1 VWRKGVGRLK
11 KIRRDQILK
20 GYVAEK
26 AAAEKMQRLML
37 QMVQRWRMIESL
49 KGRK

>member
-1 VWRKGVGRLK
+1 MGRLQ

-20 GYVAEK
+20 GYAAET

-37 QMVQRWRMIESL
+37 QMVQRRRRIESL